1 MEIRHA
7 LFNREWGLMTGR
19 IENVMRNMN
28 TMVLSAIYNFVHNA
42 YSRHST
48 KYVCMLCKDFCFVD

>member
-7 LFNREWGLMTGR
+7 LFHREWGLMTGR
-19 IENVMRNMN
+19 IEKVMRNMN

-42 YSRHST
+42 YSHQSS
-48 KYVCMLCKDFCFVD
+48 KYVYMPCKVF

>member
-28 TMVLSAIYNFVHNA
+28 TMVLSAIYNFVRNA
-42 YSRHST
+42 YSHRSS
-48 KYVCMLCKDFCFVD
+48 KYVCMPCKDFLFGD